1 MPPIDATIGISIA
14 KETSFSIAVANSAI
28 DIEAK
33 IAVIKFIANQPNLL
47 LAVLKAAKYKSP
59 SPNTPP
65 SLCISSSAFSLIRSK
80 TSSTVII
87 PISLPLVSTTGAEV
101 SSYWSNRK
109 ATSFSKPELEI
120 LEDDVKCKHGA
131 SFGEIDNNSIFY
143 MQSRG
148 IKKKDAII
156 LLIHAFINEIG
167 LDIENNSELSRNLID
182 EFFNQINEK

>member
-1 MPPIDATIGISIA
+1 M
-14 KETSFSIAVANSAI
+14 
-28 DIEAK
+28 
-33 IAVIKFIANQPNLL
+33 L
-47 LAVLKAAKYKSP
+47 
-59 SPNTPP
+59 
-65 SLCISSSAFSLIRSK
+65 
-80 TSSTVII
+80 
-87 PISLPLVSTTGAEV
+87 
-101 SSYWSNRK
+101 NRK

-167 LDIENNSELSRNLID
+167 LDIEDDSELSKNLID
-182 EFFNQINEK
+182 EFFNQIYEK